1 MGLFSGPEEQERKAR
16 LKSFEDKRVA
26 FAEKLERQGFK
37 PDKML
42 FAQSDNG
49 GFVAV
54 CRFEGKLWL
63 IASPGFGTEE
73 DYVLAPF
80 DVSNVRREEVLVK
93 SEGMGGILGFGK
105 KGQHGVEYFVRLENG
120 AEVSVPFVFGRNGW
134 AEYPLNKNPL
144 LKTKRRR
151 GDANIVWE
159 LRPLDNAELNKV
171 TAIAESYFGQ

>member
-1 MGLFSGPEEQERKAR
+1 MR
-16 LKSFEDKRVA
+16 L
-26 FAEKLERQGFK
+26 
-37 PDKML
+37 
-42 FAQSDNG
+42 SD
-49 GFVAV
+49 
-54 CRFEGKLWL
+54 
-63 IASPGFGTEE
+63 
-73 DYVLAPF
+73 LAPREVCG
-80 DVSNVRREEVLVK
+80 DTSRIIMTGREEVLVK

-171 TAIAESYFGQ
+171 TAIAEGYFGQ